1 MANIL
6 TQSARDLENGVF
18 VQAST
23 DGTTVSI
30 LVTNWKA
37 RNQRVTDLTI
47 TLPASVSGIAPNYY
61 LVDSGHSD
69 AFDSSPDDGT
79 LQTLAAPAVVAG
91 TITLSLQ
98 PRSVHLLQFTPP
110 PPPPHLA
117 AHVFGNASVVIDGH
131 DISSQVYECALSSSM
146 ELLDITLIGDAAH
159 RYAPGLQATTFT
171 MQYFHEYG
179 TSSIDSILW
188 GLLGSLGFT
197 ITVRPYAY
205 RAVAVD
211 NPAYSATY
219 TFFDYQAFMADV
231 GNASTGAI
239 TFTAVSALTVA
250 TS

>member
-6 TQSARDLENGVF
+6 TQTSPDLENGVY

-37 RNQRVTDLTI
+37 RNQRVTELTI
-47 TLPASVSGIAPNYY
+47 TLPSSVSGIAPAYY
-61 LVDSGHSD
+61 LVDATHSD

-79 LQTLAAPAVVAG
+79 LQTLAAPTISAG
-91 TITLSLQ
+91 KITLQMQ

-117 AHVFGNASVVIDGH
+117 AHIFGNASIVIDGH
-131 DISSQVYECALSSSM
+131 DVSAQVYECSLSSSM
-146 ELLDITLIGDAAH
+146 ELLDITLVGDASH
-159 RYAPGLQATTFT
+159 RYAPGLQATTFN
-171 MQYFHEYG
+171 MKYYHEYSS
-179 TSSIDSILW
+179 TSVDSILW
-188 GLLGSLGFT
+188 ALLGSNGFT
-197 ITVRPYAY
+197 IVVRPDST

-211 NPAYSATY
+211 NPSYTATY
-219 TFFDYQAFMADV
+219 TFFDYQAFEADV
-231 GNASTGAI
+231 GAASTGDI
-239 TFTAVSALTVA
+239 TFTAISALTAA